1 MTSKAFYK
9 KTAPELRFQLQMSRN
24 HRTVQVWKTSCIVTQ
39 FGNDK
44 DILIN
49 PSNPELSGVSKFPY
63 FPQGGPV
70 PKQSVSSFTMHKD
83 WQPLGHVS
91 YWGNMDTPHG
101 ICFPTSVVDGL
112 VHQLG
117 GWKLAWICKWH
128 SLWATNKNY
137 YYNYCHQHARAHRD
151 RPTSACPVGHAVRT
165 DPGGA
170 ELRQYYPKAIV
181 HTAPPFYRHDPDP
194 DERLGDCYRAAL
206 SLAFETTTTT
216 TSSSTSRTSTS
227 ITSTNAATQQQQ
239 QQHSSQSTSSSA
251 IRVACP
257 LLGAG
262 ARGFPEE
269 VALDIASNEA
279 YRWCTSTSTSMQEQ
293 EQEESSIGQ
302 PNNNNEKVLAFGF
315 LEEDL
320 CRKMEERLEQLSST
334 SYSMEVI
341 SSSITSSSASG

>member
-9 KTAPELRFQLQMSRN
+9 KAAPELLYQLEIRN
-24 HRTVQVWKTSCIVTQ
+24 HRTVQVWKTTCIVTQ

-44 DILIN
+44 DVLIN
-49 PSNPELSGVSKFPY
+49 PCNPELSGVSKFPY
-63 FPQGGPV
+63 FPKGGPAPLDAV
-70 PKQSVSSFTMHKD
+70 DSMHKD

-91 YWGNMDTPHG
+91 YWGNMDTTHG
-101 ICFPTSVVDGL
+101 IIFPTSVVDGL

-128 SLWATNKNY
+128 SFWAANN
-137 YYNYCHQHARAHRD
+137 NNRG
-151 RPTSACPVGHAVRT
+151 RPSSSTACPVGHALRT

-170 ELRQYYPKAIV
+170 DLKQYYQAIV
-181 HTAPPFYRHDPDP
+181 HTAPPFYQHDPDP
-194 DERLGDCYRAAL
+194 EDHLGDCYRAAL
-206 SLAFETTTTT
+206 SLAFETTSTTD
-216 TSSSTSRTSTS
+216 
-227 ITSTNAATQQQQ
+227 
-239 QQHSSQSTSSSA
+239 SQSSI

-279 YRWCTSTSTSMQEQ
+279 YRWCTSTTGSMEQ
-293 EQEESSIGQ
+293 EQTSIGQ
-302 PNNNNEKVLAFGF
+302 PNNEKVLAFGL

-320 CRKMEERLEQLSST
+320 CRKFEERLEKL
-334 SYSMEVI
+334 
-341 SSSITSSSASG
+341 SAS